1 MVNNNQTHKPITCP
15 DCYQC
20 FGRIDK
26 HLFQIHQLKPGSE
39 KLKKTKT
46 KNKTKQNKKK
56 TIENCRKY
64 TKKYQQVFPTL
75 LNSNSSDE
83 SYNDSP
89 NLCQKENKVKHKSK
103 QNPNGKKKQ
112 PFSPN
117 PSTPPPAVSPSNSN
131 SLPCSA

>member
-46 KNKTKQNKKK
+46 KNKTKQKKK
-56 TIENCRKY
+56 NNRELQEI
-64 TKKYQQVFPTL
+64 YQ
-75 LNSNSSDE
+75 
-83 SYNDSP
+83 
-89 NLCQKENKVKHKSK
+89 KVSVGIPHTS
-103 QNPNGKKKQ
+103 
-112 PFSPN
+112 
-117 PSTPPPAVSPSNSN
+117 
-131 SLPCSA
+131 